1 MTNSENKPSRRD
13 SDTGKKIQC
22 RLRVMEGKERIEST
36 GDLTFGEI
44 IGEKFSE
51 LMKDTH
57 FHVQEAQQ
65 IIRRI
70 KRNPH

>member
-1 MTNSENKPSRRD
+1 MTQE
-13 SDTGKKIQC
+13 KIQC
-22 RLRVMEGKERIEST
+22 RVRVMKGKERIEST
-36 GDLTFGEI
+36 GELTFGEI

-51 LMKDTH
+51 LMKEAH

>member
-1 MTNSENKPSRRD
+1 MK
-13 SDTGKKIQC
+13 
-22 RLRVMEGKERIEST
+22 GKERIEST
-36 GDLTFGEI
+36 GELTFGEI

-51 LMKDTH
+51 LMKEAH